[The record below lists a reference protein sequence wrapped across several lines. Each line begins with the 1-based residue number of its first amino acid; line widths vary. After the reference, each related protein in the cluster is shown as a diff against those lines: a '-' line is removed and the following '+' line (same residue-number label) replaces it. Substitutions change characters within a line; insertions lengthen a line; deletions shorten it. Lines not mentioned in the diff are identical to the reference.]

1 MTPEHQLEIERLRAK
16 GYSLCYISACVDG
29 VSYREIED
37 HLGPEPHSKDWMT
50 PALREWW
57 MQQPWVWR
65 PDSTNPIEAPWERI
79 SYEHF

>member
-1 MTPEHQLEIERLRAK
+1 MTPEHQSEVQRLRGK

-29 VSYREIED
+29 VSYHEIED
-37 HLGPEPHSKDWMT
+37 FLGPEPHSGDWMA

-65 PDSTNPIEAPWERI
+65 TDNTNPIEAPWERI